1 MDVSVFHV
9 WMKDSCV
16 VVQSLLDTTPRLA
29 AQRLAGAKT
38 LLLVYVEREVLSSWS
53 VSGHRFYQAT
63 EGQM

>member
-1 MDVSVFHV
+1 MYLSFT

-16 VVQSLLDTTPRLA
+16 VVQSLLDTPHLA
-29 AQRLAGAKT
+29 ARRLTGTKT